1 MPSPRADGGNRLTWL
16 GHSTVLIELDGTR
29 ILTDP
34 LLRTQVLHLR
44 RRAEPAE
51 VAGPL
56 DAVLLSHVHWDH
68 LDVPSLERLGRATP
82 ILAPRGSRSILRRF
96 EQVRELDAGERIGL
110 GAVDVAATPAVHE
123 VGRWRGKNSAAIGF
137 VLRGTRSV
145 YFAGDTDLFD
155 GMKELGPLDVAL
167 LPVGG
172 WGPKVPAGH
181 LDPLRAAKALQ
192 LLRPSIAVPI
202 HWGTYATIFAQPSRT
217 AGEEFRRHAHE
228 FAAEV
233 DVQVLPVGGSTVLF

>member
-1 MPSPRADGGNRLTWL
+1 VRLPGADEGSRLTWL

-34 LLRTQVLHLR
+34 LLRARVLHLR
-44 RRAEPAE
+44 RRAGP
-51 VAGPL
+51 VGVNGPL

-68 LDVPSLERLGRATP
+68 LDLRSLERLGRSTP
-82 ILAPRGSRSILRRF
+82 ILAPRGSRRILRRF
-96 EQVRELDAGERIGL
+96 DRVQELEAGEQIDL

-137 VLRGTRSV
+137 VLRGSRSV
-145 YFAGDTDLFD
+145 YFAGDTDLFEA
-155 GMKELGPLDVAL
+155 MEELGPLDVAL

-172 WGPKVPAGH
+172 WGPQVPAGH

-192 LLRPSIAVPI
+192 LLRPRVAIPI

-217 AGEEFRRHAHE
+217 AGEEFRRHAHGL
-228 FAAEV
+228 APEV
-233 DVQVLPVGGSTVLF
+233 DVQVLPVGGSAAF